1 MIDPIF
7 SHSFLHSHLYNFRL
21 SSIPNI
27 RSIKKMIEN
36 FSLELESGKIQ
47 SLKEEE
53 IKSRFVNTFFGDV
66 LGYNYGNSNKWLLRE
81 EKKSKVNG
89 TKPDAVLGYLF
100 KDKKDDDVRAVIEI
114 KDAKTSLDDKQ
125 NRVKSFTPVEQAF
138 NYGSQMGGNCKWV
151 VVSNINEIRFYPYSD
166 RSRCQVFYLKELNN
180 ESKLKEFLF
189 LFHKDRLIKHTEKSN
204 TDKLFELTNVFKEKE
219 VSTHIIDKVYY
230 SLKRFEDFGFV
241 SPEYLASIEPFNVL
255 NEYVWHYH
263 DSKLFTL
270 NSELYDLLKEINIE
284 NNSVQF
290 STELETDIKERN
302 VIEAVEKIEWSFKFL
317 NKCMITKIQAIKDY
331 TIDVESSKKAI
342 GFSKKHI
349 YNSKKD
355 NFIVLEIDLSNH
367 SLSCDCVV
375 CLYRSFSFDKLISKL
390 KSAEGNPNLNNIE
403 YAFGNFLV
411 SSNNYK
417 TSFNILKE
425 LQNEVK
431 QQPDRGVK
439 YFLTT
444 LNITL
449 LYNLIQQYFLEDREE
464 IRNEIRNIDLDKIL
478 YDELEFYIEKDV
490 LDYLKKIKEDDLIY
504 KIKDK
509 IDETIEKI
517 KDLKKLIDDGGEMHA
532 GPNYPYILLTSYHQ
546 LCLNLYGNFIFYFKF
561 SIHKKI
567 TENWFR
573 GLLISSNTPKH
584 GLLHFNEF
592 TLTEVILNI
601 QQSKLQKLLEHET
614 SIKTI
619 DNTVEKL
626 LSKLENLLTSYCKR
640 DFFNHPYE
648 NTLVVTQ
655 LENWGFRELFTSIFT
670 NLFIILTRVEISKN
684 QFRKIIKPLIDF
696 LSIEKSLAH
705 YQLRELE
712 NFLLKKGDLF
722 EQKDLEEILTV
733 AINRDSNGSHKYEG
747 LLRNLPIA
755 IQKYFPEYQFINK
768 TLIRKAII
776 NCHSDNSNFINYRK
790 IIRLVNVSN
799 NDCKA
804 ILINAFEEFLD
815 EKFDYDFYASL
826 LRNSVFEVSHK
837 DYFAQYTSQI
847 NNFKGKGTYPFGK
860 SQLTDVLFINYII
873 LVSILNVDFEDE
885 EFKLFDRL
893 NNFEKW
899 LLNPKNFNYLNFDIN
914 WLIEI
919 ESNPYILSRL
929 KGISDIMIAIDIALN
944 KEYDQNLAE
953 IKYKFLKK

>member
-1 MIDPIF
+1 
-7 SHSFLHSHLYNFRL
+7 
-21 SSIPNI
+21 
-27 RSIKKMIEN
+27 MIEN

-464 IRNEIRNIDLDKIL
+464 IRNEIRNIV
-478 YDELEFYIEKDV
+478 FYP
-490 LDYLKKIKEDDLIY
+490 
-504 KIKDK
+504 
-509 IDETIEKI
+509 
-517 KDLKKLIDDGGEMHA
+517 H
-532 GPNYPYILLTSYHQ
+532 
-546 LCLNLYGNFIFYFKF
+546 F
-561 SIHKKI
+561 
-567 TENWFR
+567 FR
-573 GLLISSNTPKH
+573 P
-584 GLLHFNEF
+584 
-592 TLTEVILNI
+592 
-601 QQSKLQKLLEHET
+601 Q
-614 SIKTI
+614 
-619 DNTVEKL
+619 
-626 LSKLENLLTSYCKR
+626 
-640 DFFNHPYE
+640 
-648 NTLVVTQ
+648 LVV
-655 LENWGFRELFTSIFT
+655 S
-670 NLFIILTRVEISKN
+670 
-684 QFRKIIKPLIDF
+684 
-696 LSIEKSLAH
+696 
-705 YQLRELE
+705 
-712 NFLLKKGDLF
+712 
-722 EQKDLEEILTV
+722 
-733 AINRDSNGSHKYEG
+733 
-747 LLRNLPIA
+747 
-755 IQKYFPEYQFINK
+755 
-768 TLIRKAII
+768 
-776 NCHSDNSNFINYRK
+776 
-790 IIRLVNVSN
+790 
-799 NDCKA
+799 
-804 ILINAFEEFLD
+804 
-815 EKFDYDFYASL
+815 
-826 LRNSVFEVSHK
+826 
-837 DYFAQYTSQI
+837 
-847 NNFKGKGTYPFGK
+847 
-860 SQLTDVLFINYII
+860 
-873 LVSILNVDFEDE
+873 
-885 EFKLFDRL
+885 
-893 NNFEKW
+893 
-899 LLNPKNFNYLNFDIN
+899 
-914 WLIEI
+914 
-919 ESNPYILSRL
+919 
-929 KGISDIMIAIDIALN
+929 
-944 KEYDQNLAE
+944 
-953 IKYKFLKK
+953 